1 MRTEGPF
8 QQRGLAR
15 DVLTAGLDRL
25 AAAGCERF
33 KVNYESANRA
43 SSHLYLTTGSPARPP
58 AAHGPEADT
67 TERVPATVVVAI
79 DPAIE
84 DRLTARAP
92 EQESEATGSPF
103 RTARISRCPSP

>member
-1 MRTEGPF
+1 M
-8 QQRGLAR
+8 
-15 DVLTAGLDRL
+15 LTAGLDRL

-43 SSHLYLTTGSPARPP
+43 SPHLYLTTGFQHVHQ

-67 TERVPATVVVAI
+67 TERVPATVVVVI

-92 EQESEATGSPF
+92 EQESEAKGSPF
-103 RTARISRCPSP
+103 RTARISR